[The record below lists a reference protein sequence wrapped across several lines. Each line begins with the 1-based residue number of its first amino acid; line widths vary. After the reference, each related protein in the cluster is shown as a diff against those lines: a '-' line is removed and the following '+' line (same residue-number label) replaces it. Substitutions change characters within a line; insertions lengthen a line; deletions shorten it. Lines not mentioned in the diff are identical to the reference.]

1 MNKKGFTVIELMT
14 TFILVAIISTLL
26 IKLVVTLKEIYISGD
41 MKTALI
47 TKQSTMTDKIYKDLN
62 NNNLTKIEKC
72 DTINCVNFVY
82 TDGTKKFTI
91 DKDKKTIT
99 YDNYTIKL
107 GKEGKLGEASIEVY
121 ATDIGYILSFKVP
134 IYNRLLKGDYGINI
148 SYQLDDEIEFD
159 DDIEFD
165 VSDMGTKVEFDENMN
180 LIYGLYNIGET
191 NAGYMKYSINNEIV
205 TVTSNRADGY
215 GITTGRADLE
225 AGKTYVFSC
234 NTDAP
239 NFKYSESDDTVQAY
253 FLLDGEYTTYYG
265 MKSKDNFE
273 FTPESSGTYW
283 LRLDVDKIN
292 TTHKFWDISVKEKKT
307 NKTKQVTQNENYG
320 KLPSPKKNGYTF
332 VGWSA
337 IPSEYQQVA
346 YIESTGTQ
354 YIDTEYKPTP
364 KTGVEV
370 DFQFTDLTTQQ
381 RVYGATAA
389 AGNGFINQQFYI
401 NGSSKWAYAFIDGGG
416 NWIST
421 GIDADK
427 NRHKLQFNIKD
438 KKYKIDNFDGTITDS
453 TRTNNSDWNIFI
465 MASSNNSSS
474 PTGQAK
480 LKIYSFKIYEDSK
493 LVRKYV
499 PVYRKSDSEIGLY
512 ETIEGKFYTN
522 KGTGKFNKGVNGGI
536 NDISLIDSGTK
547 VTRNNSHTLTGVW
560 AKEYK
565 ITNLVKNGSFEND
578 LDNWIKY
585 NYLDSEATIHTPNT
599 TYKKFGGKSIERVAN
614 DTNSKN
620 LVAQSIHFIEGHK
633 YYYFLSGYTNSTT
646 SQRIS
651 SDVNSRNNSNITFNI
666 TKQVGW
672 VKGSVI
678 YTSEATEDRNISI
691 NCAVTTDKTYVDG
704 VGVIDLTDAFGAG
717 NEPTKEWCDENIDY
731 FNGTKTIVK
740 KHR

>member
-1 MNKKGFTVIELMT
+1 MNKKGFTIIELMT
-14 TFILVAIISTLL
+14 TFVLVAIISTLL
-26 IKLVVTLKEIYISGD
+26 IKLVVTLKEVYINGD
-41 MKTALI
+41 MKTTLI
-47 TKQSTMTDKIYKDLN
+47 TKQSTMTDKIYKDLD
-62 NNNLTKIEKC
+62 NNNLTKIESC
-72 DTINCVNFVY
+72 GETNCVNFVY
-82 TDGTKKFTI
+82 TTGSKKFVI
-91 DKDKKTIT
+91 DKNKKTMT

-107 GKEGKLGEASIEVY
+107 GKEGSFGDVSFEKFNSDLGSIISLK
-121 ATDIGYILSFKVP
+121 AP
-134 IYNRLLKGDYGINI
+134 IKNRLLKGDYGLNI
-148 SYQLDDEIEFD
+148 TYQLD

-165 VSDMGTKVEFDENMN
+165 NSIAFDVKNTGITVEFDENMN

-205 TVTSNRADGY
+205 TVTSTRADGY

-253 FLLDGEYTTYYG
+253 FLLDGEYTTFYG
-265 MKSKDNFE
+265 MKNKDNYE
-273 FTPESSGTYW
+273 FTPEASGTYW

-307 NKTKQVTQNENYG
+307 NKTKQVTLNERYG
-320 KLPSPKKNGYTF
+320 KLPNLTRDGYTF

-364 KTGVEV
+364 KTGVEI

-381 RVYGATAA
+381 RVYGVH
-389 AGNGFINQQFYI
+389 GNDSWNGSFSYSFYI
-401 NGSSKWAYAFIDGGG
+401 NGSNQLAYALKNGTG
-416 NWIST
+416 NWITTS
-421 GIDADK
+421 INADK

-438 KKYKIDNFDGTITDS
+438 KKIKIDNFNGTIADS
-453 TRTNNSDWNIFI
+453 TRTNTAINNMYI
-465 MASSNNSSS
+465 MACNDGNSSFLS
-474 PTGQAK
+474 K
-480 LKIYSFKIYEDSK
+480 IKIYSFKIYEDSK
-493 LVRKYV
+493 LVRNYV

-522 KGTGKFNKGVNGGI
+522 KGTGKFNKGVNGSI
-536 NDISLIDSGTK
+536 NDISLVDAGTK
-547 VTRNNSHTLTGVW
+547 VTQNKDHTLTSVW

-578 LDNWIKY
+578 LDNWEKY

-633 YYYFLSGYTNSTT
+633 YYYFLYGYTNSTT
-646 SQRIS
+646 SQRIGN
-651 SDVNSRNNSNITFNI
+651 DVNSRENSNITFNVI
-666 TKQVGW
+666 KHLGW

-678 YTSEATEDRNISI
+678 YTSQNTEDRNISI
-691 NCAVTTDKTYVDG
+691 NASVTTDKTYVDG
-704 VGVIDLTDAFGAG
+704 VGVIDLTAAFGEG

-731 FNGTKTIVK
+731 FNGTKTILK
-740 KHR
+740 

>member
-1 MNKKGFTVIELMT
+1 MMNKKGFTVIELMT

-47 TKQSTMTDKIYKDLN
+47 TKQSTMTDKIYKDLDK
-62 NNNLTKIEKC
+62 NNLTKIEKC

-191 NAGYMKYSINNEIV
+191 NAEYMKYSINNEIV

-239 NFKYSESDDTVQAY
+239 EFKYSESNDTVQAY
-253 FLLDGEYTTYYG
+253 FLLDGEYTTFYG
-265 MKSKDNFE
+265 MVHNNFE

-354 YIDTEYKPTP
+354 YIDSDYIASS
-364 KTGVEV
+364 KTGIEV

-381 RVYGATAA
+381 RIFGVTTDDSNYL
-389 AGNGFINQQFYI
+389 NYNFYI
-401 NGSSKWAYAFIDGGG
+401 NGSTKWGYAFVDGAG
-416 NWIST
+416 NWMNT
-421 GIDADK
+421 DVDANK
-427 NRHKLQFNIKD
+427 NKHKLQFNVENN
-438 KKYKIDNFDGTITDS
+438 KYKIDNFKGSIADS
-453 TRTNNSDWNIFI
+453 TRNKKSTGLYIFTY
-465 MASSNNSSS
+465 NTSSS
-474 PTGQAK
+474 SK

-493 LVRKYV
+493 LVRNYV

-536 NDISLIDSGTK
+536 NDISLVDSGTK

-560 AKEYK
+560 AKEYN
-565 ITNLVKNGSFEND
+565 ITNLVKNGSFENG
-578 LDNWIKY
+578 LNNWEKY
-585 NYLDSEATIHTPNT
+585 NYLDPSATIHTSNT
-599 TYKKFGGKSIERVAN
+599 LYKKFGNKSIERLSN

-620 LVAQSIHFIEGHK
+620 LIAQSIHFIEGHK

-651 SDVNSRNNSNITFNI
+651 SDVNSRSNSNITFDI